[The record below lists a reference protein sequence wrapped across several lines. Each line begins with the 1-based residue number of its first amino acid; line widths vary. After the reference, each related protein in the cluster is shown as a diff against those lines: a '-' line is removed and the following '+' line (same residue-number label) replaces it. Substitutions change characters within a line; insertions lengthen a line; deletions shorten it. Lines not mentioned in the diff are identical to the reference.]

1 MNAAEYLD
9 LLNAADEN
17 ERLEAKRGSE
27 IGTSILETDCAFAN
41 EPGLQGGTILLGI
54 VRDESDLFSAYT
66 VEGVEQP
73 DKISADLATQCREQF
88 NVPVRVQISSGRIG
102 DKNVL
107 IVAVPEA
114 QPSEKPIHLK
124 KQGLPRGAFR
134 RIGSTDQR
142 CTEDDLAVLYSGR
155 NAESFDYTVCPEAE
169 FTDLDPDAIDDYRQ
183 SRREVSADAQE
194 LTYSDTDLML
204 ALGCARWDGAELKP
218 TVAGI
223 LLFGT
228 AIAIRRFFPMMR
240 VDYIRIVGKEWAA
253 DPAQRFD
260 SVDMRGPLMRL
271 LRRAQATVL
280 DDLPKSFSL
289 PEGAI
294 QRTDIP
300 LIPVQVI
307 REALV
312 NALMHRSYRVHS
324 PIQIIRYSNRL
335 EIRNPGYSLVADD
348 RLGEPGSV
356 TRNPK
361 IASVLHETRFAET
374 KGTGIRVMRRMMEE
388 AGLTPPL
395 FESDRGRD
403 LFTATYLFHHFLGPE
418 DIAWLAQFRGLNL
431 SDDEARALVF
441 VREVGAIDNAAY
453 RNMNRVDTLQAS
465 AHLRRL
471 RDARLLEQR
480 GRGSATYYLPTAAL
494 HAASGGEVAGT
505 PPDDQPGPQ
514 APGLPSQALDHMSQ
528 ASRHMSQAPDHMSQ
542 APDHMSQA
550 GPGFW
555 DGVPEDLRQ
564 DLQALGQRLEPER
577 TRHLILRLCRLRPW
591 RAEELAQHLGR
602 DAAYLVR
609 HHLSPLV
616 QAGRLVQTIPEMPR
630 HPEQAYRTVGTDETA
645 P

>member
-1 MNAAEYLD
+1 MNAVEYLD

-27 IGTSILETDCAFAN
+27 IGPSILETVCAFAN
-41 EPGLQGGTILLGI
+41 EPGLQGGTILLGV
-54 VRDESDLFSAYT
+54 VRDEADLFSAYS
-66 VEGVEQP
+66 VVGVEHP

-88 NVPVRVQISSGRIG
+88 NVPVRVQIATDRIG
-102 DKNVL
+102 DRTVL
-107 IVAVPEA
+107 VVTVPEA
-114 QPSEKPIHLK
+114 QPGDKPVHLK
-124 KQGLPRGAFR
+124 KRGLPQGAFR

-155 NAESFDYTVCPEAE
+155 STDSFDYTICSEAE
-169 FTDLDPDAIDDYRQ
+169 FADFDPDAIDDYRQ
-183 SRREVSADAQE
+183 SRREVSADAEE
-194 LTYSDTDLML
+194 LTYSEADLML
-204 ALGCARWDGAELKP
+204 ALGCARRDGSELKP

-228 AIAIRRFFPMMR
+228 VIAIRRFFPMMR
-240 VDYIRIVGKEWAA
+240 VDYIRITGKEWTA
-253 DPAQRFD
+253 DPERRFD

-271 LRRAQATVL
+271 VRRAQATVL

-289 PEGAI
+289 PDGAV

-324 PIQIIRYSNRL
+324 PIQIIRYSNRI
-335 EIRNPGYSLVADD
+335 EIRNPGYSLVANDH
-348 RLGEPGSV
+348 LGDPGSV

-388 AGLTPPL
+388 SGLTPPL

-418 DIAWLAQFRGLNL
+418 DIDWLAQFRHLNL
-431 SDDEARALVF
+431 SDDEARALIF

-453 RNMNRVDTLQAS
+453 RNMSRVDTLQAS

-471 RDARLLEQR
+471 RDAGLLLPH
-480 GRGSATYYLPTAAL
+480 GKGVATYYLPAPAL
-494 HAASGGEVAGT
+494 LGHQGEA
-505 PPDDQPGPQ
+505 PLSQMPDALSHMPEAQP
-514 APGLPSQALDHMSQ
+514 
-528 ASRHMSQAPDHMSQ
+528 
-542 APDHMSQA
+542 HMSQA
-550 GPGFW
+550 GTALF
-555 DGVPEDLRQ
+555 DGLPEDLRGE
-564 DLQALGQRLEPER
+564 LRSFGQRAEPER
-577 TRHLILRLCRLRPW
+577 SRALILRLCRLHPW
-591 RAEELAQHLGR
+591 RAEELAQLLGR

-609 HHLSPLV
+609 QHLTPLV
-616 QAGRLVQTIPEMPR
+616 ETGQLVHTIPEMPR
-630 HPEQAYRTVGTDETA
+630 HPEQAYRIAGTGEA
-645 P
+645 EP